1 MLLVTPR
8 INKIYI
14 PRLNRMPSRRTRKR
28 RAGKKLAKNVASVL
42 RQRIENMRAREAN
55 NAEALFRE
63 YSGYYNEPENHFNEN
78 AIVIASL
85 TPAVLSAPVKSKKS
99 KTSKKRGLSVSKKL
113 LRTLQERNILNAL
126 KRHSNRY

>member
-1 MLLVTPR
+1 
-8 INKIYI
+8 
-14 PRLNRMPSRRTRKR
+14 MPNRRTRKR

-63 YSGYYNEPENHFNEN
+63 YSGYYNAPENHFNEN
-78 AIVIASL
+78 AMMIASL
-85 TPAVLSAPVKSKKS
+85 TPAAVFSAPVKSKKS